1 MTDVLSDLQ
10 ARAIA
15 AQTTDED
22 ALRAALNGGSLTF
35 YVGFDPTAPSIH
47 MGNLVQVLVARRLQM
62 AGHNPLMLVGG
73 ATGLIG
79 DPRMSGERT
88 LNDREVVEGWVEKI
102 RSQIER
108 FLDFDGP
115 HAARMVNNL
124 DWTCLL
130 YTSDAA
136 DDSPPV

>member
-62 AGHNPLMLVGG
+62 AGHNPHRHTVG
-73 ATGLIG
+73 
-79 DPRMSGERT
+79 
-88 LNDREVVEGWVEKI
+88 
-102 RSQIER
+102 
-108 FLDFDGP
+108 
-115 HAARMVNNL
+115 AR
-124 DWTCLL
+124 
-130 YTSDAA
+130 
-136 DDSPPV
+136 